1 MLAFRRLV
9 EANDLDRVG
18 ELLTESVVLNSPV
31 AFRPY
36 QGRETVATIITVVA
50 TVFEDF
56 TYERE
61 ISAPSDHYHALMFRA
76 RVGDMSIQGCDFVH
90 TDAEGL
96 IDELTVMLRPLRAV
110 HAFAEQMSSRIAT
123 ATTAASEASP
133 SPPS

>member
-9 EANDLDRVG
+9 EANDLERVG
-18 ELLTESVVLNSPV
+18 ELLAESVVLNSPV

-36 QGRETVATIITVVA
+36 QGREMVAQIINLVA

-61 ISAPSDHYHALMFRA
+61 ISSDDYHALMFRA
-76 RVGDMSIQGCDFVH
+76 RVGNLSIHGCDFVH

-110 HAFAEQMSSRIAT
+110 HAFQEQMSSRIA
-123 ATTAASEASP
+123 ATMTAASDP
-133 SPPS
+133 HTPGR

>member
-9 EANDLDRVG
+9 ETHDLDRVG
-18 ELLTESVVLNSPV
+18 ELLTESVVLNSPI

-36 QGRETVATIITVVA
+36 HGREMVANIITLVA
-50 TVFEDF
+50 TVLEDF

-61 ISAPSDHYHALMFRA
+61 ISTPSDQHHALMFRA
-76 RVGDMSIQGCDFVH
+76 RVGDLSIQGCDFVH

-110 HAFAEQMSSRIAT
+110 HAFAEQMSSRIAA
-123 ATTAASEASP
+123 ATTAVSDTSP